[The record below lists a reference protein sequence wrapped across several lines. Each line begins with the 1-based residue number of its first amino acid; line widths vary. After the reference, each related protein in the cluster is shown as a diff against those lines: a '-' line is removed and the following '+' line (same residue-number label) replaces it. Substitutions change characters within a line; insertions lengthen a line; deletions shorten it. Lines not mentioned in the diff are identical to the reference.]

1 MITKFVPDVGN
12 CDEST
17 NMIPVV
23 TELLIPFCKVVEG
36 SPATSPPQDP
46 KDQPK
51 PFACTAG
58 PTG

>member
-1 MITKFVPDVGN
+1 MPAVGN

-17 NMIPVV
+17 NIMPVV
-23 TELLIPFCKVVEG
+23 AELLIPFCNVVVG
-36 SPATSPPQDP
+36 LPATVPPQDHS
-46 KDQPK
+46 DQPK